1 MKKSL
6 LSAVLAAT
14 ISLHG
19 CSSLLNKAD
28 SDMTVE
34 EFYSEATEAFSE
46 ENWDTAIENY
56 EKLKA
61 YFPYGKFAEQ
71 SYLELAYAYYRY
83 DEPESAIRETE
94 EFIKLYPKH
103 PSSAYAYYLRAVAAD
118 SVTKSWLDKWI
129 TDPAQRDM
137 VSSER
142 AFGFYEALL
151 QRFPE
156 TDYATAARERLV
168 IIRNRMAR
176 HELQVAKFYFDRQ
189 AYLAAANRCRQ
200 LIEDYPR
207 AVINLEAL
215 QLMKDSYA
223 ALGMQQNYLDTLK
236 VLELN
241 SQIQAEDRAA
251 RAEELAK
258 IEAPAKQEEKSWWQS
273 LTSLFD

>member
-1 MKKSL
+1 MKNSL

-215 QLMKDSYA
+215 QLMKASYA

-241 SQIQAEDRAA
+241 SQIQAEDQAA
-251 RAEELAK
+251 RAEEMAK
-258 IEAPAKQEEKSWWQS
+258 IPAPTKQQDTGWWS
-273 LTSLFD
+273 SITSLFD